1 VTVEPSVI
9 EETGAIGDELR
20 VRTGLSAVGAL
31 IVAVFAAIEAGRWP
45 NEDVVGTIGEAFEIP
60 RDAVLAEVIALVEL
74 GIVQRDRLVL
84 AAATRAALAGRRND
98 LGPGVMYTQGRGTS
112 TLEVGAAIVVAGG
125 DPRARFATIRD
136 AAPASI
142 VLCDMDRVSVD
153 ALVEAARDA
162 WLRGGLVAI
171 EAGSGELA
179 WIPHVAAIPAR
190 IAIAVD
196 AASAGEA
203 LARLR
208 DMRDATLMMLR
219 PVEQIGP
226 RAAVPPALQPLIST
240 TWKDM
245 RVDAPAHRVVAL
257 AGDALPAA
265 HAVAAGHGVPLVR
278 VDVAAMGGISQTREA
293 LATHRVVW
301 LDGTAA
307 LSAVAAA
314 AVAALIAGS
323 AGLVLVDADAVPA
336 ELRASIEATIEA

>member
-9 EETGAIGDELR
+9 EETGAIADELR
-20 VRTGLSAVGAL
+20 TRTGLSAVAAL
-31 IVAVFAAIEAGRWP
+31 VVAVFEAIEAGRWP
-45 NEDVVGTIGEAFEIP
+45 GEDVAGTISEAFEIP
-60 RDAVLAEVIALVEL
+60 QPQVLAEIIALVEL
-74 GIVQRDRLVL
+74 GVVQRDRLVL
-84 AAATRAALAGRRND
+84 AAATRAALSGRRNE
-98 LGPGVMYTQGRGTS
+98 LRPGVMFTQGRGTRA
-112 TLEVGAAIVVAGG
+112 LEACTAIVVAGG

-136 AAPASI
+136 AAPGDI
-142 VLCDMDRVSVD
+142 VLCDVDRASVD
-153 ALVEAARDA
+153 ALVEAAHDA

-171 EAGSGELA
+171 EAGAGELA
-179 WIPHVAAIPAR
+179 WIPRVATIRAR
-190 IAIAVD
+190 LAIAVD

-219 PVEQIGP
+219 PEEQLGP
-226 RAAVPPALQPLIST
+226 RAAVPAALQPLIST

-265 HAVAAGHGVPLVR
+265 HAIAAGHGVPLVR
-278 VDVAAMGGISQTREA
+278 VDVAAAGGISHTREA

-307 LSAVAAA
+307 LSPIAAA
-314 AVAALIAGS
+314 AVAALIAQS
-323 AGLVLVDADAVPA
+323 AGLVLVDAGAVPA